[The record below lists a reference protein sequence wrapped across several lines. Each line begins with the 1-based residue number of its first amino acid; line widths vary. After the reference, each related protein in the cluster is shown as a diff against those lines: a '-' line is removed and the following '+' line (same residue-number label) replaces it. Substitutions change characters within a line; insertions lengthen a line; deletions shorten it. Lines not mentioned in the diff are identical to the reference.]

1 MRMRAFAQG
10 CLPEAGSEDG
20 VGPWHC
26 MAGHLHVR
34 QAALSLF
41 RDGGRAEGGPR
52 WLLSPLLP
60 KLC

>member
-10 CLPEAGSEDG
+10 CFPGVGSEDG

-26 MAGHLHVR
+26 IAGHLR
-34 QAALSLF
+34 EPQAALSLF

-52 WLLSPLLP
+52 WLSSLPLL